1 MRRGLAKSQ
10 SVLNIRRP
18 ARRIGLCWEAT
29 RAPGG
34 TRIPQAWAAGTASGQ
49 GTFAQYSSGGKVVG
63 WYVDGDGHYHGFIA
77 TPTSGP
83 H

>member
-1 MRRGLAKSQ
+1 MPNGISGDEITGLYFDS
-10 SVLNIRRP
+10 
-18 ARRIGLCWEAT
+18 
-29 RAPGG
+29 GG
-34 TRIPQAWAAGTASGQ
+34 VAHGFAYDGRTWITLDDPLAGTASGQ

-63 WYVDGDGHYHGFIA
+63 WYVDSDGHYHGFIA